1 MIKLKQKN
9 NVLQVH
15 YNNHLSFHS
24 SLYNE
29 KKSSIPTESYSFYT
43 IWQNYYDRKKS
54 LKFAVFKFPFDKVHK
69 INNFTFVLSK
79 GNKAY
84 DIYLPT
90 GIVFMNCEMKMR
102 QLIRYVRHWI

>member
-1 MIKLKQKN
+1 MAKLLRQK
-9 NVLQVH
+9 
-15 YNNHLSFHS
+15 
-24 SLYNE
+24 
-29 KKSSIPTESYSFYT
+29 KG
-43 IWQNYYDRKKS
+43 